1 MTSAP
6 SRTYW
11 NAGMVN
17 RAHGNGKISGVFVF
31 NTESMKIT
39 RRIFVTFVARIY
51 TVHPRVWPDLFIHR
65 RYWTYGFWV
74 IGKFAKT
81 QDTANINLILVN
93 DCGIYVESKSK
104 KLGPDVYIGLCRFTL
119 AWSSSRAY
127 VVGSAWFEMAELLRA
142 LVLQKEAH
150 RFPEP
155 TTIPLYLVWVYVDGR
170 EDVCRLYKAIYGQ
183 TQLQLGISSDFCNV
197 IFLLLGLVSTSGKEE
212 EEEEEEEEVEEKA
225 EGISTR
231 LLIRELRG
239 VLNDSSNVGLWHF
252 ATVLTSL

>member
-1 MTSAP
+1 MTAAS

-51 TVHPRVWPDLFIHR
+51 TVHPRVWPDLFIHK

-150 RFPEP
+150 RFPERLLQVLQGKNHIFFVVPSSTTCLVPRDKDTHASPSAVITAESTIHQRRQYHCISYGSTSTAERTLVSRP
-155 TTIPLYLVWVYVDGR
+155 TSATLSSCFWVL
-170 EDVCRLYKAIYGQ
+170 CRLQ
-183 TQLQLGISSDFCNV
+183 
-197 IFLLLGLVSTSGKEE
+197 GK
-212 EEEEEEEEVEEKA
+212 KKKKKKKKK
-225 EGISTR
+225 
-231 LLIRELRG
+231 
-239 VLNDSSNVGLWHF
+239 
-252 ATVLTSL
+252 